1 MERGGGDSGA
11 GQRRRR
17 RRQGRGRSVG
27 SGSLWPRSEARKQ
40 RQGRPT
46 GVADARQGSGGCE
59 AADVY
64 KVEREGEKGVVVIL
78 YFSVF

>member
-1 MERGGGDSGA
+1 
-11 GQRRRR
+11 
-17 RRQGRGRSVG
+17 
-27 SGSLWPRSEARKQ
+27 LWPRSEARKQ